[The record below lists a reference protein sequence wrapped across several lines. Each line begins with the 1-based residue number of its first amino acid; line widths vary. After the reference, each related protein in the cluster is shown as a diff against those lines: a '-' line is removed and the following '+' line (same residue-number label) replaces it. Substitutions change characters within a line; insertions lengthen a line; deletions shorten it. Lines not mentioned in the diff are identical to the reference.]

1 MQNIGSR
8 ATNWSRTLLRL
19 KTVTKTGISWF
30 NMGLSS
36 MRNMMNAK
44 QLVVDYNNVKRK
56 RTDINLTQR
65 ENVVLRLVEN
75 KDNDILWQY
84 LFWEI
89 KPLLENFDCKDKEI
103 VRQYFRYIG
112 KQKNCLPD
120 GHFRI
125 QLR

>member
-1 MQNIGSR
+1 
-8 ATNWSRTLLRL
+8 
-19 KTVTKTGISWF
+19 
-30 NMGLSS
+30 
-36 MRNMMNAK
+36 MRKMMNAK

-89 KPLLENFDCKDKEI
+89 KPLLENFDGKDKEI